1 MLTAA
6 VRHRRTERLRQF
18 VLGAGAAAGIL
29 LAAAGAL
36 APTAEDFAG
45 SVIARVNGKAITS
58 HDLVLALGR
67 LADDGRVSPPPT
79 GRQEALDFLIDQELL
94 IQRGVEIGLLESD
107 RTVRKVIAMAMID
120 TVVAGVLKT
129 EPTEEELRA
138 FYASHQSVFTVPARV
153 HVQHIVCGGDGDLTR
168 AQAQAE
174 WASTAIAQGMSF
186 AEARERYGDQDSAPV
201 PDAPVPLQVLYR
213 HLGPGLTHAAL
224 AMPVGDISR
233 PLPSPSGYHLLRM
246 VELQPEHV
254 QPYEAVRQAVKA
266 EYFRRRRDEALQH
279 YLERLREGAIIV
291 LSPKAPVGKQE
302 RGDLHG

>member
-6 VRHRRTERLRQF
+6 VRHVRTRRARHL

-36 APTAEDFAG
+36 APTAGDLAG
-45 SVIARVNGKAITS
+45 NAIARVNGKAVTS
-58 HDLVLALGR
+58 HDLALALRR

-79 GRQEALDFLIDQELL
+79 GRQEALGFLIDQELL

-120 TVVAGVLKT
+120 AVVAGVLKK

-138 FYASHQSVFTVPARV
+138 FYASHQPVFTAPARV
-153 HVQHIVCGGDGDLTR
+153 HVQHIAFGGDGDLAR
-168 AQAQAE
+168 ALAQAE
-174 WASTAIAQGMSF
+174 RASTAIAQGVSF
-186 AEARERYGDQDSAPV
+186 AETRERYGDKDSAPV
-201 PDAPVPLQVLYR
+201 PDAPVPFHVLHR
-213 HLGPGLTHAAL
+213 HFGPGLTNAAL
-224 AMPVGDISR
+224 AMPVGAISR
-233 PLPSPSGYHLLRM
+233 PLPSPWGYHLLRV
-246 VELQPEHV
+246 VESQPEHV

-279 YLERLREGAIIV
+279 YLDRLREEATIV

-302 RGDLHG
+302 KGGTRG